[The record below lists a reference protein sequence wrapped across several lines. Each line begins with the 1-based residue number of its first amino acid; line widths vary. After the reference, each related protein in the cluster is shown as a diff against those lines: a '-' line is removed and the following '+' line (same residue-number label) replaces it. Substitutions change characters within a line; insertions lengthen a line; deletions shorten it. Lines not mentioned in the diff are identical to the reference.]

1 MTRLTFMA
9 ACSNGRRREE
19 DHSLL
24 EQCQLPEDKQL
35 GSKVM
40 EEFTE
45 TASWMKD
52 LGNDTSWL
60 EAILLSQSLSL

>member
-52 LGNDTSWL
+52 LGNDTS
-60 EAILLSQSLSL
+60 